1 MTVPCANDKKH
12 TSRPILLRQ
21 NAEFSVLNLLVH
33 ILTTKPQKIKKTS
46 RLTVPM
52 TTASCYEQLKKKQSK
67 YSVARRSSKSPNS
80 NGAKRMTCIPPGV
93 TFHHTVSMF
102 AVRVRRAYK

>member
-1 MTVPCANDKKH
+1 M
-12 TSRPILLRQ
+12 LRQ

-52 TTASCYEQLKKKQSK
+52 TTASCYEQLKKKTIK
-67 YSVARRSSKSPNS
+67 IFSSTQVIKI
-80 NGAKRMTCIPPGV
+80 AKQ
-93 TFHHTVSMF
+93 
-102 AVRVRRAYK
+102 